1 MVDCAVCFFVKHFAV
16 RFISF
21 SDYLIIQSNLKSIS
35 AINRKVP
42 SQVFPSA
49 ARLSPSEHKQFAPS
63 GVSKQSWLHP
73 PLLLL
78 HSSVIEKNKVYCVI
92 I

>member
-35 AINRKVP
+35 AINPKVP
-42 SQVFPSA
+42 SQVFPSTV
-49 ARLSPSEHKQFAPS
+49 R
-63 GVSKQSWLHP
+63 
-73 PLLLL
+73 
-78 HSSVIEKNKVYCVI
+78 
-92 I
+92 